1 MKQKITNL
9 VQGIFAQ
16 AVALDQSGGLKN
28 TIYAIKNEIFILN
41 YDHTVLLRFKLRDS
55 EIPFNHPISFK
66 ADSYDSNVFEEKD
79 GVITFYSDNK
89 EYSRKKACGTTD
101 LSPLDVKKLYKKY
114 ITEKGERDTII
125 LSKEVLELLDTNLSH
140 IEFASKVNEGLKI
153 TQRNIYSG
161 ELIEVEKKKSDEG
174 MYDKKI
180 EHEFGPIAI
189 KTNDFN
195 ALFNFQE
202 VLKFSF
208 PPKDKEDYLF
218 VRGVDDTKRNFT
230 GIIACCLYDEIINL
244 KQVNHGRKVTKI
256 RRRK

>member
-28 TIYAIKNEIFILN
+28 TIYAISNEIFILN

-55 EIPFNHPISFK
+55 ESPFNHPISFK

-79 GVITFYSDNK
+79 GVITFYSDNE

-101 LSPLDVKKLYKKY
+101 LSPSDVKKLFRKY
-114 ITEKGERDTII
+114 IKEKGERDTII

-140 IEFASKVNEGLKI
+140 VEFSSKTENRLKI
-153 TQRNIYSG
+153 VQRNIYSG
-161 ELIEVEKKKSDEG
+161 ELIEVEKKKTNDGLYDE
-174 MYDKKI
+174 KI
-180 EHEFGPIAI
+180 KHEFGPIAI
-189 KTNDFN
+189 KTNDLN
-195 ALFNFQE
+195 ALFNFQD

-208 PPKDKEDYLF
+208 PSKDKEDYLF
-218 VRGVDDTKRNFT
+218 VRGVDDSKRNFT

-244 KQVNHGRKVTKI
+244 KQVKNVKSKLI
-256 RRRK
+256 RRK